1 MTMQDE
7 LSGLERRARA
17 VLEESVAHVDART
30 RSRLNQARQA
40 AIALAAGRARRPAW
54 QGLHLMPVTGAA
66 AAAVAIALVLFNFRP
81 PSMQP
86 RPDGAQPSFE
96 VLDMLADD
104 ENMRMM
110 EDEDDHSFYEWA
122 AAEGAQ
128 SDAPPLRETGAE
140 ASS

>member
-1 MTMQDE
+1 MTMLDE

-40 AIALAAGRARRPAW
+40 AVAVAAGRARRPVW
-54 QGLHLMPVTGAA
+54 HGLHLMPVTGG
-66 AAAVAIALVLFNFRP
+66 AAAVVIALVVVNFRP
-81 PSMQP
+81 PMQP

-96 VLDMLADD
+96 VLDMLTDD

-110 EDEDDHSFYEWA
+110 EGEDDHFYEWA
-122 AAEGAQ
+122 AAEDTQ

-140 ASS
+140 ASG

>member
-1 MTMQDE
+1 MTMRDE
-7 LSGLERRARA
+7 LTGLERYARA
-17 VLEESVAHVDART
+17 VLEESVTHVDART
-30 RSRLNQARQA
+30 RSRLNRARQA
-40 AIALAAGRARRPAW
+40 AVAVAAGSAGRTVWR
-54 QGLHLMPVTGAA
+54 GLHLMPVTGAV
-66 AAAVAIALVLFNFRP
+66 AAAVLIALGVFNFRP
-81 PSMQP
+81 LLQP

-122 AAEGAQ
+122 AAEDTQ
-128 SDAPPLRETGAE
+128 SETPPLRETGAE